1 MNSVK
6 TCAILAAAALGLA
19 AAAKADPVKLRVGWV
34 AAPGELPS
42 IMEFKKDVAKHWD
55 QSYSFEAVHFQ
66 GTPPMITALAANE
79 IELAPLAYSTLG
91 LAIINAKMD
100 DLKIIADEFR
110 DGVPGWRTN
119 EFMVL
124 KDGPIKTVADL
135 KGKILATNSI
145 GAGIDVQM
153 EYMLFKNH
161 LTRPKDY
168 TVIEAAFPNMNSL
181 LLEKK
186 ADLTTEINPFAL
198 DPKLRDAARDLY
210 TAADAVGGETDMTA
224 WVAHG
229 ALLQKNGAAVVD
241 FLEDYLRIMHWYL
254 DPANRPAMLKIVSDF
269 MKLPPEVIDKFTFNH
284 EDFYRDPKGLPNM
297 KALQANV
304 DMAQTMGV
312 LKTHLDLAKYTDLS
326 YVEAADKR
334 LQ

>member
-135 KGKILATNSI
+135 KGKTLATNSI

-210 TAADAVGGETDMTA
+210 TAADAVGGENRYDGVGRA
-224 WVAHG
+224 WRF
-229 ALLQKNGAAVVD
+229 AAKERRGGGG
-241 FLEDYLRIMHWYL
+241 FSR
-254 DPANRPAMLKIVSDF
+254 
-269 MKLPPEVIDKFTFNH
+269 
-284 EDFYRDPKGLPNM
+284 GLPAHH
-297 KALQANV
+297 ALV
-304 DMAQTMGV
+304 SRSRESPRDAQDRFR
-312 LKTHLDLAKYTDLS
+312 LH
-326 YVEAADKR
+326 EAAAGGHR
-334 LQ
+334 QIHLQS